1 MNSLARPFL
10 FVFMLAGW
18 NHSDKICSNYSW
30 GGTVAKC
37 EWVVWS
43 GVLCLLSVSIM
54 FIHVPVQALIQRKT
68 PNEYMSRT
76 FSIVWI
82 ITKGGIPIGAL
93 MYGFILNS
101 IEVHWTIFSATIL
114 IMLISV
120 LFLISLSKA
129 HDI

>member
-1 MNSLARPFL
+1 MQIDFKKPK
-10 FVFMLAGW
+10 
-18 NHSDKICSNYSW
+18 KIYANQELHHRLS
-30 GGTVAKC
+30 GQVASQ
-37 EWVVWS
+37 E
-43 GVLCLLSVSIM
+43 LL
-54 FIHVPVQALIQRKT
+54 
-68 PNEYMSRT
+68 
-76 FSIVWI
+76 
-82 ITKGGIPIGAL
+82 IGAL